1 MYGDMPLIYVI
12 LYTLGG
18 LFSAGASILYF
29 PRFSVTSRLSV
40 LLCAVMSVYFADK
53 STVKDFF
60 AEFIGRYI
68 FFCLLLVFC
77 GGLNAEDGIEYF
89 LASNILP
96 IIFYI
101 FIFFDKRKKKR

>member
-29 PRFSVTSRLSV
+29 PRLSVTSRLSV

-53 STVKDFF
+53 STVKSFF
-60 AEFIGRYI
+60 AEFIAGYI
-68 FFCLLLVFC
+68 FFCFLLGFC
-77 GGLNAEDGIEYF
+77 GGLNANDGIEYF
-89 LASNILP
+89 LASNVLP
-96 IIFYI
+96 IIIYI
-101 FIFFDKRKKKR
+101 FMFFDRRKKKR